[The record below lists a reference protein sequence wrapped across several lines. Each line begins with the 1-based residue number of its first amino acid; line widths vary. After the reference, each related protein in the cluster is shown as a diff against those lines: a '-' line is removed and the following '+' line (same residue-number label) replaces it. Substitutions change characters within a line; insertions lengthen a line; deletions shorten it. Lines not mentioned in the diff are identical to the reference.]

1 LPARLFRSARHDRNR
16 FVALYL
22 LLVAGLLVAAAAFTY
37 EARVIVQDGVSEERA
52 FMVLGVTNRVLDD
65 VQDAET
71 GQRGYLLTGASGY
84 LRPYDRG
91 TRDIR
96 DALQQLDRML
106 DGYPHSLEIMRRI
119 EPRLDSKLS
128 ELARTID
135 LWRNGDRDKAIALV
149 KSDEGKRE
157 MENLRSEL
165 DSLRTLWQA
174 RRHAAADDARSRVV
188 FGAAALGVLAVF
200 VGGLLAYALIVQ
212 QRAFANIS
220 AYSQAMDREAG
231 SDLLTGLPNRRKLLA
246 AVDALAARPD
256 IETSRVA
263 LLYLD
268 VDGFKHVNDA
278 LGHSA
283 GDAFLRRLANWL
295 SAVVRREDMLA
306 RVGGDE
312 FVVLLSHY
320 GDDDLRQ
327 LARRLVA
334 QVQAAAKAEYASRFD
349 IGLSVGIATYPDRV
363 RNVRQLID
371 AADGAMYA
379 AKRERASSFCFGPL
393 TANESEYGI
402 RAAK

>member
-1 LPARLFRSARHDRNR
+1 
-16 FVALYL
+16 
-22 LLVAGLLVAAAAFTY
+22 
-37 EARVIVQDGVSEERA
+37 
-52 FMVLGVTNRVLDD
+52 M
-65 VQDAET
+65 
-71 GQRGYLLTGASGY
+71 
-84 LRPYDRG
+84 
-91 TRDIR
+91 
-96 DALQQLDRML
+96 
-106 DGYPHSLEIMRRI
+106 
-119 EPRLDSKLS
+119 
-128 ELARTID
+128 
-135 LWRNGDRDKAIALV
+135 
-149 KSDEGKRE
+149 
-157 MENLRSEL
+157 
-165 DSLRTLWQA
+165 
-174 RRHAAADDARSRVV
+174 V
-188 FGAAALGVLAVF
+188 FGAAALGVVAVF
-200 VGGLLAYALIVQ
+200 VGGLLAYALVVQ

-231 SDLLTGLPNRRKLLA
+231 SDALTGLPNRRKLLA

-256 IETSRVA
+256 IGTYKVA

-283 GDAFLRRLANWL
+283 GDAFLLRIASWL
-295 SAVVRREDMLA
+295 SEVVRREDMLA

-320 GDDDLRQ
+320 GDDDDLRQ

-334 QVQAAAKAEYASRFD
+334 QVQAAAEAEYAGRFD

-402 RAAK
+402 RAAR